1 MRHIHDAPAGLI
13 DFLFTE
19 LLLSLKDQG
28 YSEFSL
34 GSVPLAGLEARRGAR
49 FSARL
54 GAYIYHHSTQFYN
67 FEGLRSFKEKFDP
80 EWRSVYVAVP
90 PGANIVAV
98 VADVVR
104 LIGGGGRDRV
114 GGKASR

>member
-54 GAYIYHHSTQFYN
+54 GAYIYHHGTQF
-67 FEGLRSFKEKFDP
+67 S
-80 EWRSVYVAVP
+80 
-90 PGANIVAV
+90 I
-98 VADVVR
+98 
-104 LIGGGGRDRV
+104 
-114 GGKASR
+114 SRGCEA